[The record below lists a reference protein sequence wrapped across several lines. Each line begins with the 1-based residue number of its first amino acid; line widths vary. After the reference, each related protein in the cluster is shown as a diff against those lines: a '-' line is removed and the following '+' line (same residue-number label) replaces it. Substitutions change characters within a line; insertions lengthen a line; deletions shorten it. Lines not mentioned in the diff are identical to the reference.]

1 MNCPSGIKTLYINS
15 IYYLK
20 TMTIEQVPAMWKS
33 EIQSAI
39 DELKAKDEK
48 ELQEKL
54 AALEEAHQKLE
65 SEAKNDPEEE
75 ETTEDS
81 EVPPTTTTTTSPSE
95 EEEVSEVQ
103 Q

>member
-20 TMTIEQVPAMWKS
+20 TMTIEQVPAMWKP

-75 ETTEDS
+75 ETAEDS
-81 EVPPTTTTTTSPSE
+81 EVPPTTTTPSE